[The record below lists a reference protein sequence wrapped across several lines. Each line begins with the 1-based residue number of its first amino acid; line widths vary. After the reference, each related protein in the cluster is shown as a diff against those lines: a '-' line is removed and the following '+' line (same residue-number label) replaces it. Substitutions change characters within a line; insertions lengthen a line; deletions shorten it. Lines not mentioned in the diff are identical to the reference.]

1 MNSMSDNLIKQNG
14 RINSSKFSG
23 VSDVFEPTI
32 ILNDDTEAK
41 QQIVLIDWIN
51 SIVPNLNL
59 PLKASSE
66 ELRACLIDGTVLLQ
80 ILNKLRPG
88 FGGVSDHSTSSHPEN
103 IKKFLVTMGE
113 LGIKQFE
120 ISDLEKGSMKTVMDC
135 LLALKEQFAFE
146 VDNVSA
152 TSTTTRGGSRCGSVS
167 SYGLP
172 SPQSGEDKLKVL
184 QDAKFR
190 RAQRVPVMA
199 EASTALMHHI
209 GHKFHDVF
217 QLKQGRYADLSATK
231 ISEMMRS
238 SSLDNAPTQS
248 LLSVVNG
255 ILDESVERKNGE
267 IPHRVACLLRKVV
280 QEIERRISTQA
291 EHLRTQ
297 NNLFKAREEK
307 YQSRIRVLEALAS
320 GTGEETLI
328 VKGQL
333 QQIKLEKTKMDEKKK
348 FEEEDVIKLI
358 REKEETNLEL
368 STLKQALERA
378 RRTLELE
385 KSEMDEK
392 RKVEEEDMT
401 KLMKEKEQINLQLS
415 TLKQE
420 LEMAK
425 KTLELGKSKTDERST
440 QKEEDVIKLMKEK
453 EEIDLE
459 LSKLKQELEKAK
471 RTLELEKSKM
481 DGKSTREEDV
491 IKLIKEKEQTNI
503 ELSTLKHELEIAKR
517 ALELEK
523 SKMDEKRKAEEEDMI
538 KSVKEKE
545 QTNNELS
552 ALRQELEITKKTY
565 ELRCLQME
573 TEAKDAKADLDK
585 RLKELVQLLDDS
597 RNKVKVLEAY
607 SKSQKQ
613 KWNKKEIIFQRLTEF
628 HFGALQ
634 ELRLSSQCIKHEILK
649 AKKSYSEDFNCLGLK
664 FKKLVVEGEN
674 YHLVLAENRKLF
686 NELQD
691 LKGNIRVYCR
701 IRPLLS
707 GQAEK
712 QTTIE
717 YIGENGEL
725 VVANPSKQGKDG
737 NRLFRFNKVYGPNST
752 QGEVFSDTQPLI
764 RCVLDGYNVCIFA
777 YGQTGSGKTYT
788 MTGPNGATEEEWGV
802 NYRAL
807 NDLFSISQNR
817 SSSFMYEVGVQM
829 LEIYNEQLRDLLAN
843 DGSQKRLGIK
853 SISEHNGLVVPDA
866 TMHPVRST
874 SDVIELMD
882 IGLNNRA
889 VSATSLNERSSRSHS
904 VVSIHV
910 HGKDLHTGATSQ
922 GNLHLVD
929 LAGSERVDR
938 SEVTGD
944 RLREAQHINKSLSA
958 LGDVIFALAQKS
970 SHVPYR
976 NSKLTQLLQTS
987 LGGQAK
993 TLMFVQL
1000 NPDVSSYS
1008 ETISTL
1014 KFAERVSGVELGAA
1028 RSSKEGNIRE
1038 LMDQVA
1044 SLKDTISEKDGEIE
1058 RLQLLKDLKNDYPS
1072 VNGEKQGTPLK
1083 HGYSSVSNDSVRGA
1097 LRNQKQSSKTTSD
1110 HDYCSENIDKH
1121 SELDSQQSA
1130 EDLKQQSRFLKQSK
1144 YSRGDIN
1151 QDVEILGYADGDR
1164 EDRLSDVSDGCLSVG
1179 TEPDISTGESTKPLE
1194 SEGNKVLSRVRS
1206 LQKLKQTTSSSS
1218 RDSPRAPTSMRKTA
1232 TTNTI
1237 SVKPPRRW
1245 Q

>member
-1 MNSMSDNLIKQNG
+1 M
-14 RINSSKFSG
+14 
-23 VSDVFEPTI
+23 
-32 ILNDDTEAK
+32 
-41 QQIVLIDWIN
+41 
-51 SIVPNLNL
+51 
-59 PLKASSE
+59 
-66 ELRACLIDGTVLLQ
+66 
-80 ILNKLRPG
+80 
-88 FGGVSDHSTSSHPEN
+88 
-103 IKKFLVTMGE
+103 
-113 LGIKQFE
+113 
-120 ISDLEKGSMKTVMDC
+120 
-135 LLALKEQFAFE
+135 
-146 VDNVSA
+146 
-152 TSTTTRGGSRCGSVS
+152 
-167 SYGLP
+167 
-172 SPQSGEDKLKVL
+172 
-184 QDAKFR
+184 
-190 RAQRVPVMA
+190 
-199 EASTALMHHI
+199 
-209 GHKFHDVF
+209 
-217 QLKQGRYADLSATK
+217 
-231 ISEMMRS
+231 
-238 SSLDNAPTQS
+238 
-248 LLSVVNG
+248 
-255 ILDESVERKNGE
+255 
-267 IPHRVACLLRKVV
+267 
-280 QEIERRISTQA
+280 
-291 EHLRTQ
+291 
-297 NNLFKAREEK
+297 
-307 YQSRIRVLEALAS
+307 
-320 GTGEETLI
+320 
-328 VKGQL
+328 
-333 QQIKLEKTKMDEKKK
+333 
-348 FEEEDVIKLI
+348 
-358 REKEETNLEL
+358 
-368 STLKQALERA
+368 
-378 RRTLELE
+378 
-385 KSEMDEK
+385 
-392 RKVEEEDMT
+392 
-401 KLMKEKEQINLQLS
+401 
-415 TLKQE
+415 
-420 LEMAK
+420 
-425 KTLELGKSKTDERST
+425 
-440 QKEEDVIKLMKEK
+440 
-453 EEIDLE
+453 
-459 LSKLKQELEKAK
+459 AK

-517 ALELEK
+517 TLELEK

-552 ALRQELEITKKTY
+552 ALKQELEITKKTY

-628 HFGALQ
+628 QFGALQ

-701 IRPLLS
+701 IRPLIS

-817 SSSFMYEVGVQM
+817 SSSFMYEVG
-829 LEIYNEQLRDLLAN
+829 
-843 DGSQKRLGIK
+843 

-874 SDVIELMD
+874 SDVIELME

-889 VSATSLNERSSRSHS
+889 VSATTLNERSSRSHS

-958 LGDVIFALAQKS
+958 LGDVIFALAQK
-970 SHVPYR
+970 R
-976 NSKLTQLLQTS
+976 
-987 LGGQAK
+987 GQAK

-1000 NPDVSSYS
+1000 NPD
-1008 ETISTL
+1008 
-1014 KFAERVSGVELGAA
+1014 
-1028 RSSKEGNIRE
+1028 
-1038 LMDQVA
+1038 VA

-1058 RLQLLKDLKNDYPS
+1058 RLQLLKDLKNAYPS

-1083 HGYSSVSNDSVRGA
+1083 HGYSSMSNDSVRGA

-1206 LQKLKQTTSSSS
+1206 LQKLRQTTSSSS